1 MTQLILEISHWGL
14 FSFNLKGFCISYAR
28 SYRNVM
34 EDLTLA
40 MVKLIGLV
48 NSVFVILF
56 QMTLLICLIHDGY
69 LSFYWFSL
77 KLKRR
82 CSFSLQRH
90 CKYYLLHL
98 RMLEIGLQIKINLL
112 VSLLNNRFFDK
123 LKKYSF
129 FVICSMLPGILN
141 QLQIFWQLY
150 LIEMLGTLIA
160 LNLLEL

>member
-1 MTQLILEISHWGL
+1 MQECNGGSYFGHGETDRASELCFCYSIS
-14 FSFNLKGFCISYAR
+14 N
-28 SYRNVM
+28 
-34 EDLTLA
+34 DLTHL
-40 MVKLIGLV
+40 L
-48 NSVFVILF
+48 NS
-56 QMTLLICLIHDGY
+56 DGY

-141 QLQIFWQLY
+141 QLQVFWQLY